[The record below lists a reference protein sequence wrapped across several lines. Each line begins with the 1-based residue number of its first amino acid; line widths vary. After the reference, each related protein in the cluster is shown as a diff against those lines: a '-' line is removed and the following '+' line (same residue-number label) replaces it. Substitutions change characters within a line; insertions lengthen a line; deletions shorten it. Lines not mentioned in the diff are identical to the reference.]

1 MQCDLILATTN
12 IQNEEKEVNRTVSPA
27 RLQPAKRDQVAVGR
41 SNRFGFRQNVVRP
54 TSSSI
59 QPRISEYSDSE
70 NNNITQAVPAARSKS
85 ATTTSQRTINIAQ
98 PAKLDQVRSPT
109 DVDQQNDLNA
119 NIK

>member
-41 SNRFGFRQNVVRP
+41 SNRFGFRQNTIRP
-54 TSSSI
+54 ASSI
-59 QPRISEYSDSE
+59 QPRISEYSDSL
-70 NNNITQAVPAARSKS
+70 NNNNTVPADKIRSKS
-85 ATTTSQRTINIAQ
+85 ATVTAQRTIYAAQ
-98 PAKLDQVRSPT
+98 PAKLDEAKSPT
-109 DVDQQNDLNA
+109 DVNEQNDLNA